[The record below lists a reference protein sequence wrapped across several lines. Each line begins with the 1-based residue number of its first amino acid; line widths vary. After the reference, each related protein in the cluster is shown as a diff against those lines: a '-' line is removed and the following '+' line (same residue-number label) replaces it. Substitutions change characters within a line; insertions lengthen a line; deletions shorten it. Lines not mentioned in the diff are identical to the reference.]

1 MALRAKGVT
10 VTEAGLRDSECA
22 VEVDRLGRTFEQRG
36 GRGRA
41 GDGARTAL
49 DGLELRLPYGEVHG
63 LLGPNG
69 AGKTT
74 LCKILSTV
82 LLPTS
87 GTARVA
93 GHDVVRQARE
103 VRRLIGL
110 VFGGER
116 GLYNRLT
123 ARQNL
128 RYWAALYRQPGGGR
142 GRVDRLL
149 ERVGLADRADD
160 PVETYSR
167 GMKQRLHLARG
178 LIGDPRVVILD
189 EPTTGMD
196 PVAAHEFRTLVRELR
211 DEGRTVLLTTHD
223 MAEAEAVCD
232 RVSLIDRG
240 RLITTAEPRTI
251 GTWLTRFE
259 RVRAHDVST
268 VLAAT
273 VAELPGVAR
282 VRWHEQPGSVTFE
295 TEAQGAA
302 RTVVQ
307 CLMDAGVTSITTG
320 PPPLEEVYLHLLG
333 KDRGLTV

>member
-1 MALRAKGVT
+1 MA
-10 VTEAGLRDSECA
+10 EADVRESEYA
-22 VEVDRLGRTFEQRG
+22 VETEGLGRTFEQRG
-36 GRGRA
+36 GRGRRDV
-41 GDGARTAL
+41 GTRTAL
-49 DGLELRLPYGEVHG
+49 DGLDLCLAPGEVHG

-82 LLPTS
+82 LLPTT

-93 GHDVVRQARE
+93 GHDVVREARE

-116 GLYNRLT
+116 GLYSRLT

-142 GRVDRLL
+142 GRVDWLL

-178 LIGDPRVVILD
+178 LIGDPRVLLLD

-196 PVAAHEFRTLVRELR
+196 PVAAHEFRNLVRELR

-232 RVSLIDRG
+232 RVSVIDRG
-240 RLITTAEPRTI
+240 RLITTADPRTI

-259 RVRAHDVST
+259 HVRAHGVT
-268 VLAAT
+268 PALADA
-273 VAELPGVAR
+273 VADLPGVAR
-282 VRWHEQPGSVTFE
+282 VRRDDSGPVTFE
-295 TEAQGAA
+295 TGEPGATRA
-302 RTVVQ
+302 VVGL
-307 CLMDAGVTSITTG
+307 LMDSGVTSITVG

-333 KDRGLTV
+333 KDRGLAV